1 MSDKLQKILAEL
13 GDTINQ
19 EIIDAPAP
27 ALDITDR
34 SISGNKINGGK
45 IANFAST
52 GIKDNATYAGEPVL
66 TVENNKITVESI
78 STNKILNPLSIEG
91 NLTVQGEITAHKL
104 HVDEI
109 TSDVR
114 NERTTPL
121 EFKGENDQAPYNK
134 GLIWSGAGPT
144 RQLMFRE
151 GDDRFF
157 SSESIDLQNN
167 KDYKINNTTVLSET
181 ELGTA
186 VVKSNLRR
194 VGTLQTLKVA
204 GNLTVGEYLFWDND
218 SMRLGIGIDAP
229 NGVEW
234 G

>member
-1 MSDKLQKILAEL
+1 MSDKLHKILAEL

-66 TVENNKITVESI
+66 IVENNKITVDSI

-104 HVDEI
+104 HVDEM
-109 TSDVR
+109 S
-114 NERTTPL
+114 L
-121 EFKGENDQAPYNK
+121 
-134 GLIWSGAGPT
+134 
-144 RQLMFRE
+144 
-151 GDDRFF
+151 
-157 SSESIDLQNN
+157 
-167 KDYKINNTTVLSET
+167 
-181 ELGTA
+181 
-186 VVKSNLRR
+186 
-194 VGTLQTLKVA
+194 
-204 GNLTVGEYLFWDND
+204 
-218 SMRLGIGIDAP
+218 
-229 NGVEW
+229 
-234 G
+234 